1 MAIFGFSAFPFSFP
15 HDKCSK
21 KISEISIILSP
32 GYEKKDICL
41 VSDERRRRLTP
52 LLCHRRERRR
62 QDMTMCWDDEDEGWD
77 ECWGVVGYETEEGR
91 EYSEEKNKWQT
102 E

>member
-1 MAIFGFSAFPFSFP
+1 
-15 HDKCSK
+15 
-21 KISEISIILSP
+21 
-32 GYEKKDICL
+32 
-41 VSDERRRRLTP
+41 
-52 LLCHRRERRR
+52 
-62 QDMTMCWDDEDEGWD
+62 MTMCWDDEDEGWD